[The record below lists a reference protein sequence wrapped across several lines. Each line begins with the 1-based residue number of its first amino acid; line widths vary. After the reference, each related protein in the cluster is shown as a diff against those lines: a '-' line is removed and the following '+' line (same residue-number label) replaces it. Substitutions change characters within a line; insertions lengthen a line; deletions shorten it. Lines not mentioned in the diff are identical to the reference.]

1 MPKVFVQFHNL
12 RCCYATTV
20 AVLQQL
26 DQMQKKMLY
35 VLQITSLIET
45 YFKQL
50 KNPKNCN
57 LSMMNTYNINSSM

>member
-35 VLQITSLIET
+35 VLQITSLVET
-45 YFKQL
+45 Y
-50 KNPKNCN
+50 
-57 LSMMNTYNINSSM
+57 LSNSKIQKTAISP